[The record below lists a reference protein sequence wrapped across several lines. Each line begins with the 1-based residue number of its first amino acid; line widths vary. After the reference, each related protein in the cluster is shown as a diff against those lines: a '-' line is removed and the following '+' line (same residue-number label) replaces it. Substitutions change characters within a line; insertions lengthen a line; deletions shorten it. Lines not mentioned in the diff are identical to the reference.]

1 MLPLTNLPSRLQM
14 IGLDQRFAL
23 DLASVALG
31 VRRCALL
38 HVPAAIAAD
47 ASALAREIGL
57 VEVAAKRLVRRP
69 DAHSRE
75 GLLFEGDSASAGSG
89 EAWTELWFEQSFTG
103 PSSST
108 ELRDERALG
117 YPLCCVQAY
126 RGSSSIAAH
135 YQRYLRCQERGR
147 WEINRLSAVFC
158 DGFFMPDF
166 FPCSLSCSAAV
177 TFAKGFFEVAD
188 QTIDSKTVARW
199 RSVMQGV
206 YGMFGGRLYC
216 WPDWQPEVGAL
227 RVENATALSIS
238 TVEIAEGITNGL
250 DSEVLLLPMHHF
262 LTDQALGS
270 ESVLRVRRLGG
281 DEIELRCRNGVAAR

>member
-57 VEVAAKRLVRRP
+57 VEVAAKRLVRR
-69 DAHSRE
+69 
-75 GLLFEGDSASAGSG
+75 SG
-89 EAWTELWFEQSFTG
+89 EAWTEPWFEQSFTG